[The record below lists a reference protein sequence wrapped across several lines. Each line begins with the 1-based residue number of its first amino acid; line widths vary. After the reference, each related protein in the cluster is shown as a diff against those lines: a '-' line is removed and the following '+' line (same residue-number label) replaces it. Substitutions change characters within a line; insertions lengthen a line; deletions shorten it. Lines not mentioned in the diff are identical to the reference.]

1 MNYRFWLSLTA
12 LSAFVAG
19 LQVQAQTALPPFSA
33 FLKANSTI
41 QNIATDP
48 GGNIFVAGQVPSNGQ
63 DVFVAKIDPATA
75 KMSGSPIS
83 ADRPLKPPGV
93 WQSTRQEMPMS
104 PGAPLPPTS
113 PLCWLQTLRYR
124 GNRYRLSRN

>member
-19 LQVQAQTALPPFSA
+19 LQVQAHTALPPFSA

-75 KMSGSPIS
+75 KIVWIAYIGGSS
-83 ADRPLKPPGV
+83 AETAGV

-104 PGAPLPPTS
+104 PGARLPPTS
-113 PLCWLQTLRYR
+113 PLC
-124 GNRYRLSRN
+124 